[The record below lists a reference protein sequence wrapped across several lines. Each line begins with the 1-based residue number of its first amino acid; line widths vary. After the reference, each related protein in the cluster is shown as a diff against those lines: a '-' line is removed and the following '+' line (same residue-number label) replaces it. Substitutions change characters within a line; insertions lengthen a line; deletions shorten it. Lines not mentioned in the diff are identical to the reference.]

1 MGTQCI
7 SVEYTVHLKAAPHIR
22 FDCGIPAYCACIR
35 ASCSLMAGSSD
46 CVRWHDDL
54 SAMCIRRFARVRHLR
69 HSKSDASIRNRWYCC
84 IPDPVRMHHT
94 SHRYGKPAD
103 AISVR
108 QYRRLLVGA
117 LLPITRVL
125 ACRIQWTQ
133 SEYQSRQRLHER
145 SFYTIA
151 VDLCCNQV
159 LSRHADC
166 TVGVKLSLSGDRP
179 LLGYLV

>member
-1 MGTQCI
+1 MFLRIAHVSARVVASWLEVRIVSGGMMI
-7 SVEYTVHLKAAPHIR
+7 FLR
-22 FDCGIPAYCACIR
+22 CA
-35 ASCSLMAGSSD
+35 LG
-46 CVRWHDDL
+46 DL
-54 SAMCIRRFARVRHLR
+54 RGVRHLR

-103 AISVR
+103 AVSVR

-117 LLPITRVL
+117 LLPTTRVL

-133 SEYQSRQRLHER
+133 SEYQSRQRLHES

-151 VDLCCNQV
+151 VDLYCNQV